1 MTGGFSGNS
10 ATLWRVPVD
19 FKKQG
24 YRRKLGSRAGTKTG
38 KKAGRYRSR
47 PGRHL
52 PVLLEDRPGAPAP
65 ALETPEH
72 PAVRPPLVRD
82 PFGAPEPD
90 RDLALGEPFRLALQR
105 QQKLAVAAVPRSR
118 PGRGTGAP
126 SQTSSMRTTSRI
138 SRRPPSSGK
147 TVPGGRRTRTERP
160 GCSILSI
167 SAPPASLS
175 PESAAPPSAASRTSG
190 AASRATWPSIT
201 PACAQ
206 KGESGSSAQ
215 RSSQAAMPQA
225 MAARSAEVWRRMG
238 NGPRSGRP
246 GIGRR
251 FRHAVRYALLARM
264 KRHALSASQP
274 PTRRAIVRR
283 PAPTRKRPAPP
294 AGEPGAAHAD
304 PWMRS
309 PPRAPLTSAP

>member
-1 MTGGFSGNS
+1 M
-10 ATLWRVPVD
+10 
-19 FKKQG
+19 
-24 YRRKLGSRAGTKTG
+24 RA
-38 KKAGRYRSR
+38 
-47 PGRHL
+47 
-52 PVLLEDRPGAPAP
+52 
-65 ALETPEH
+65 
-72 PAVRPPLVRD
+72 
-82 PFGAPEPD
+82 
-90 RDLALGEPFRLALQR
+90 
-105 QQKLAVAAVPRSR
+105 
-118 PGRGTGAP
+118 
-126 SQTSSMRTTSRI
+126 TSR
-138 SRRPPSSGK
+138 STTRRRPPSSGK
-147 TVPGGRRTRTERP
+147 TVPAGRRTGTDTP
-160 GCSILSI
+160 GRSILSI
-167 SAPPASLS
+167 SAPSARRSPAI
-175 PESAAPPSAASRTSG
+175 AAPPSAASRTSG
-190 AASRATWPSIT
+190 GRSWVTRPSIT
-201 PACAQ
+201 PALAQ
-206 KGESGSSAQ
+206 KGASGSAAYG
-215 RSSQAAMPQA
+215 SSQAAMPQA